1 MRLAIFG
8 SYKSFDYHQ
17 IGGMDSLAR
26 RLGIELINRGVEV
39 SFVHFG
45 CPEER
50 SKKTAEG
57 ISICYFVRFDDALR
71 FMTGQFDHVLTIYVP
86 PKQRPI
92 WMRFRRNECRRTYFH
107 KLYSGWSECWLKRTM
122 GFAEAMIMPYNGTLF
137 CVSPRLK
144 QQVSKWSKRAALLL
158 PPVPES
164 YFLKP
169 EDKPK
174 NNRLRITYMGRVDP
188 GKGVSVAIGLFRYLA
203 KKAPEIETRICGY
216 PWKHKPETMKL
227 HKELL
232 TQDEII
238 YEPTVF
244 EGYSQAVDKNVRRV
258 LRETDILFLPY
269 DKLSSTI
276 DTPLLLLEGMAH
288 LCVVITRPLGNMPDL
303 YGTDK
308 WMLPKNFQ
316 HPEVVCLLKKLKDD
330 LGNERIRLERHLE
343 TINYRKGYIAD
354 LFCST
359 LLQHS

>member
-1 MRLAIFG
+1 MQIAFFG
-8 SYKSFDYHQ
+8 AYKSFDYHQ

-26 RLGIELINRGVEV
+26 RLGIELIQRSDEV
-39 SFVHFG
+39 SFVHFN

-50 SKKTAEG
+50 SGKTAEG
-57 ISICYFVRFDDALR
+57 ISISYFVRFDDALR
-71 FMTGQFDHVLTIYVP
+71 FMARRFDHVLTIYVP
-86 PKQRPI
+86 PKQRLI
-92 WMRFRRNECRRTYFH
+92 WMRFRNKESHRTYFH
-107 KLYSGWSECWLKRTM
+107 KLYSGWSEYWLKRTM

-174 NNRLRITYMGRVDP
+174 NKRLRITYMGRVDP

-203 KKAPEIETRICGY
+203 KKAPEIQTRICGY
-216 PWKHKPETMKL
+216 PWKHKPETMKF
-227 HKELL
+227 HEELL

-288 LCVVITRPLGNMPDL
+288 LCVVITRPLGGLPEV
-303 YGTDK
+303 YGSGEF
-308 WMLPKNFQ
+308 MLPNISDK
-316 HPEVVCLLKKLKDD
+316 ERCLELLRQ
-330 LGNERIRLERHLE
+330 LSGRLNEERIRLAIQNKKLKFQACEVARQ
-343 TINYRKGYIAD
+343 
-354 LFCST
+354 FSS
-359 LLQHS
+359 LLGGH